1 MKGILIIAHGSRE
14 PETIKTMEEVFSI
27 VQEKLSHVLMEQA

>member
-14 PETIKTMEEVFSI
+14 PETVKTMEEVFSMDK
-27 VQEKLSHVLMEQA
+27 EKLSHILT